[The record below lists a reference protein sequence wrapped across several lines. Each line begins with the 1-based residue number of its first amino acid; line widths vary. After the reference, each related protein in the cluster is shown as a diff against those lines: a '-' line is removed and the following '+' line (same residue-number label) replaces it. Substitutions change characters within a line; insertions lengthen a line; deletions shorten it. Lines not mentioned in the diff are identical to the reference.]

1 MENYKLN
8 TFTQLLSDIS
18 REEYDAIRITLES
31 VYEVGLEKTMFAIL
45 NAVVINEEDEEQL
58 SPRVEPNTT
67 DPVKVATNS
76 VEEKEVAD
84 TTDQVTPS
92 ASTLPEVN
100 LKERIYIF
108 PEDTQVFINNWTS
121 IGKLGDRLK
130 YFRNTLQGPQ
140 SKLALLVSIST
151 STIVEL
157 ERNRIVINPT
167 QILKYLALFAKY
179 DIHMSAND
187 FLNYSDIEKQGL
199 TNKILV
205 LMGDLNTTHE
215 RAKFVLSASKI
226 SRSYMLDVMK
236 LKSLPAL
243 DNRLYGVTKFEK
255 HELQRFIEIING
267 FGYLFKF
274 EDIWVEK

>member
-8 TFTQLLSDIS
+8 AFTKLLSNIS
-18 REEYDAIRITLES
+18 REEYDAIRITLEA
-31 VYEVGLEKTMFAIL
+31 VYEVGLERTMFAIL
-45 NAVVINEEDEEQL
+45 NSVKINGKEEEHTPTKPIQ
-58 SPRVEPNTT
+58 S
-67 DPVKVATNS
+67 
-76 VEEKEVAD
+76 EEKVEVQPIEEEVVDTAD
-84 TTDQVTPS
+84 QDTSTTP
-92 ASTLPEVN
+92 ALPEVN
-100 LKERIYIF
+100 LKQRTYIF
-108 PEDTQVFINNWTS
+108 PEDTQVFINNWKS
-121 IGKLGDRLK
+121 IDKLGDRLK
-130 YFRNTLQGPQ
+130 YFRSTLHFTQ
-140 SKLALLVSIST
+140 SKLALHISIST

-157 ERNRIVINPT
+157 ERNHIVISPT
-167 QILKYLALFAKY
+167 QILKYLALFSKY
-179 DIHMSAND
+179 DIHMLPND

-199 TNKILV
+199 TNKVIA
-205 LMGDLNTTHE
+205 LMEGCNTTYE

-274 EDIWVEK
+274 EDIWVEE